1 MSLTCLYITRLAP
14 SMVSD
19 TAIVMIIATV
29 IVTLRHSPTI
39 TSDRMYFARIG
50 VWILSAGTAQGDTE
64 SDGSAVHTAGLVPN
78 DLAALDLDDAATHLV
93 HDVGVVRDH
102 HDGGAGVVDPGEQP
116 NDLDGC
122 VRVQVSGRLIGQQ
135 DQWTVHERAG
145 DRHALLLA
153 AGQLVG
159 VAVLLAAEADQLEH
173 LGHDPAGH
181 RPGLAEDLQRERH
194 VLIRRARRQQ
204 PEILED
210 AADLAA
216 EVGDAPG
223 AHRGHVP

>member
-50 VWILSAGTAQGDTE
+50 VWILSAGTAQGLTE
-64 SDGSAVHTAGLVPN
+64 SDDSAVHAARLVPH

-102 HDGGAGVVDPGEQP
+102 HDGGAGAVDPVEQP
-116 NDLDGC
+116 HDLDGG
-122 VRVQVSGRLIGQQ
+122 VRVEVSGGLVGQQ
-135 DQWTVHERAG
+135 DQRSVHERAG
-145 DRHALLLA
+145 DGDTLLLTT
-153 AGQLVG
+153 GQFVR

-173 LGHDPAGH
+173 FG
-181 RPGLAEDLQRERH
+181 
-194 VLIRRARRQQ
+194 
-204 PEILED
+204 
-210 AADLAA
+210 
-216 EVGDAPG
+216 
-223 AHRGHVP
+223 